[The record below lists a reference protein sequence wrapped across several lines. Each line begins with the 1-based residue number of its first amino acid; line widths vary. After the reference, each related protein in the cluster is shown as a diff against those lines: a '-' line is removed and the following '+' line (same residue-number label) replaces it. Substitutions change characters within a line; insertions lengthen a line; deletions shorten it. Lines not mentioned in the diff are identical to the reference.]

1 MFSNFKVIT
10 AFIFVMVIVQTIQA
24 LSLDMTTLNMTGGNL
39 TCIDFDTLNQMKQL
53 QSIEYRNGNMP
64 YFPDKSCDN
73 PVHEEDSRI
82 LDLPELHKPCF
93 TKDQVKKDAKLG
105 LIPSVKFCHLP

>member
-1 MFSNFKVIT
+1 MFTNVEVIT
-10 AFIFVMVIVQTIQA
+10 TLILVMVTVQTIQS
-24 LSLDMTTLNMTGGNL
+24 LSLNMTTLNMTGENL

-53 QSIEYRNGNMP
+53 QSIEYRNGNMS
-64 YFPDKSCDN
+64 YYPDKNCNN

-82 LDLPELHKPCF
+82 LDLPELQKPCF
-93 TKDQVKKDAKLG
+93 AKDQVKKDAKLR

>member
-1 MFSNFKVIT
+1 MFTNVEVIT
-10 AFIFVMVIVQTIQA
+10 TLILVMVTVQTIQS
-24 LSLDMTTLNMTGGNL
+24 LSLNMTTLNMTGENL

-53 QSIEYRNGNMP
+53 QSIDYQNGNMS
-64 YFPDKSCDN
+64 YFPDKNCSN

-82 LDLPELHKPCF
+82 LDLPELQKSCF